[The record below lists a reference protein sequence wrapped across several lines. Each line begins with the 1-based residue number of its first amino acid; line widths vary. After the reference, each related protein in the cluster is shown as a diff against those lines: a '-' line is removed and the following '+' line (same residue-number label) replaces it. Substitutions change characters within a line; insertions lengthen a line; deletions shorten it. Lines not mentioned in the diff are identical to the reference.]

1 MAGWCP
7 RATAFRRWT
16 SALGSIRNSPLA
28 ANQQAFGDGAHERQR
43 FFRWAYAGFRRARGP
58 LKWHITQE
66 MSQTSVLAI
75 PPTCSGVMI
84 LVIFYLIRAGAA
96 AIPTISTTT
105 LADLA
110 GLITSGF
117 APNPPRFT
125 PVRGDSASNGFG
137 SPEVRS
143 RQPVD
148 QYGSEPQVGAV

>member
-1 MAGWCP
+1 MNA
-7 RATAFRRWT
+7 
-16 SALGSIRNSPLA
+16 SASSGVMVADL
-28 ANQQAFGDGAHERQR
+28 
-43 FFRWAYAGFRRARGP
+43 RRARGP

-96 AIPTISTTT
+96 PIPTPFRPFPTT

-137 SPEVRS
+137 SPEVPKPAASRS
-143 RQPVD
+143 
-148 QYGSEPQVGAV
+148 YGSEPQIGAV